1 MKRLKGMGIGRLRD
15 EGGRFECDEIVLE
28 LDHGRSLTIRR
39 ETVAGEDGVT
49 LYAGIERED
58 RTANARLVIRAPNY
72 GHVHLSIEQ
81 AK

>member
-49 LYAGIERED
+49 LYAGIEREE
-58 RTANARLVIRAPNY
+58 RTANARFVIRAPNS